1 MIDAIGYFIVMVAMI
16 GGMIYQTINYR
27 NHNVD

>member
-1 MIDAIGYFIVMVAMI
+1 MIDAIGYFIVMVVMI

-27 NHNVD
+27 DHNVD

>member
-1 MIDAIGYFIVMVAMI
+1 MIDAIGYFIVMVGMI

-27 NHNVD
+27 EHNVD